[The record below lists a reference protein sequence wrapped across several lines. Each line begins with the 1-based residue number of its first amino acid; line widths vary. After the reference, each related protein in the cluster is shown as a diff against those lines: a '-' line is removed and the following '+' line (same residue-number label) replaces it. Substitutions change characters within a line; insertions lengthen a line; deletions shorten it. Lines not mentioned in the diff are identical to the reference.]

1 MSLSR
6 QENKQDTEINQYF
19 IGYKFKL
26 KSQTISFLVG
36 LKSSLTCPSDAG
48 GTVYNNRRSST
59 VSRPRISQTENVN
72 WNTLI
77 LFNIVSKNI
86 LVL

>member
-6 QENKQDTEINQYF
+6 QENKQDTEMNQHF

-36 LKSSLTCPSDAG
+36 LK
-48 GTVYNNRRSST
+48 
-59 VSRPRISQTENVN
+59 
-72 WNTLI
+72 
-77 LFNIVSKNI
+77 
-86 LVL
+86 